1 MLPGI
6 ICFPSPYT
14 HPTVLEDYH
23 YFSSAQ
29 ISHPSSPHPQLT
41 TEFSTSLRKE
51 KQTEHIFHKLPHPIC
66 PPMCTFS
73 SVTGDELSMLL
84 SKSSSPTCA
93 HNPILFWPTDRHYFS
108 NTSSPD
114 SLSLPP
120 PPSFSLCI
128 STSVSFISTFFCIFY
143 FSHQHVNIL
152 LLLLY

>member
-84 SKSSSPTCA
+84 SPAPQCVHTTPSSFGLLTG
-93 HNPILFWPTDRHYFS
+93 I
-108 NTSSPD
+108 TSATRLPQTPFP
-114 SLSLPP
+114 SLHLPP
-120 PPSFSLCI
+120 FL
-128 STSVSFISTFFCIFY
+128 SVSLLPSPSYQLSSVYFIFPI
-143 FSHQHVNIL
+143 NM
-152 LLLLY
+152 